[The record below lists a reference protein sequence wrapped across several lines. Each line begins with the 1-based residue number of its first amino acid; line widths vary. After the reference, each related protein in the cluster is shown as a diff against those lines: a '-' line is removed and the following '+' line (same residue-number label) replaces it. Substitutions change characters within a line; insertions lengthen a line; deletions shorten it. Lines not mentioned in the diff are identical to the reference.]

1 MRGVGE
7 RIRKPVGQIKLTY
20 STERRRKGDRMDERG
35 REKERNDREGER
47 TSTLWKLNSD
57 KTKVVEASSFHQVM
71 PYPEGPNGVQFIV
84 DDDPVFNI
92 ITSTVHL
99 GQSWVKE
106 RVEYYCTN
114 CPSMKTDK

>member
-47 TSTLWKLNSD
+47 WGIEKNIYRIL
-57 KTKVVEASSFHQVM
+57 VVLVNH
-71 PYPEGPNGVQFIV
+71 
-84 DDDPVFNI
+84 
-92 ITSTVHL
+92 
-99 GQSWVKE
+99 
-106 RVEYYCTN
+106 VE
-114 CPSMKTDK
+114 M